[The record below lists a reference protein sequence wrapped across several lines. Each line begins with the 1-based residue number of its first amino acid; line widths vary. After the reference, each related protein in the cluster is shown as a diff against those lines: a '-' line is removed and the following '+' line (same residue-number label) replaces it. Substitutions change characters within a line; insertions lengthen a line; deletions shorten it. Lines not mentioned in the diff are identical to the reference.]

1 MAIDMKNYFLGIQF
15 PFMLAYVCDL
25 RHCHQ
30 SSTQAIFARLQATP
44 RREAP
49 SIQLNA
55 LLEAVFRQSLHFHP
69 SHRPHKLHLHPVLAH
84 RLRMQHQHPAL
95 FSREPLDSDLAWPHT
110 YPNWSLLT
118 KLWGK

>member
-55 LLEAVFRQSLHFHP
+55 LLEAVFRQSPHFHP